1 MTDAQILEPTAAA
14 SPIFETWKPETKR
27 LWGKVPVRLRHTLAG
42 HPLFTDEALARLIE
56 TYPRDHY
63 QLVQPPRTPGG
74 QSRDGDLTG
83 VSGETALA
91 AIAKGR
97 MWLNLRNVAE
107 VDERYA
113 ALMREIFAE
122 TKAELP
128 DFRTFAE
135 TIGIFIS
142 SPGGKTHYHA
152 DLPGQSLWQIRG
164 SKTIYI
170 YEPIEPFLSRRQI
183 ETITISNTE
192 FIGYEKW
199 YDDHAKSFRMG
210 PGDMMHWPLNAPH
223 RIDNDDALSVSMTM
237 EFFTPEI
244 RRRHI
249 VNRANA
255 IMRLLKVEPR
265 SATTT
270 GPGFYAKAVL
280 QRALRDAP
288 FVKRLDVMRERR
300 ASWRPDPSRPDAV
313 ADLTA

>member
-1 MTDAQILEPTAAA
+1 MTDAQILDPSVSTRR
-14 SPIFETWKPETKR
+14 IFGAWKPETKR
-27 LWGKVPVRLRHTLAG
+27 LWSKVPVLLEHHLAD
-42 HPLFTDEALARLIE
+42 HPLFTTEALARLIE
-56 TYPRDHY
+56 TYPRANY
-63 QLVQPPRTPGG
+63 QLVQPATTPDGT
-74 QSRDGDLTG
+74 SRDGDLAG
-83 VSGETALA
+83 VSGESVLA

-97 MWLNLRNVAE
+97 MWLNLRNVA
-107 VDERYA
+107 DIDPRYA
-113 ALMREIFAE
+113 ALMRQILAE

-128 DFRTFAE
+128 DFETFAE

-192 FIGYEKW
+192 FIGYETW
-199 YDDHAKSFRMG
+199 YDDHAKSYRMA

-223 RIDNDDALSVSMTM
+223 RIDNDGELSVSMTM

-255 IMRLLKVEPR
+255 IMRLLNVEPR
-265 SATTT
+265 SAATT
-270 GPGFYAKAVL
+270 GPAFYAKAAL

-288 FVKRLDVMRERR
+288 FVKRRDVMRQRR
-300 ASWRPDPSRPDAV
+300 VSWRPDPSRPDAV